1 MTLSSAHTYRP
12 WGILD
17 WVLKHSPPIDWS
29 LISCFGTEGRSLAV
43 LQQLIKENILVEALL
58 YRVNDKPSRYNE
70 LTKQRIEERHT
81 ELTRL
86 GLSPDIVQQHEIAE
100 THDEILQPLETF
112 ITSGQSN
119 LILDVTCF
127 PKRFFFPMLKRLL
140 DYPEIKNILVT
151 YTKPKCY
158 TPGKLA
164 ENFDDWAH
172 LPMFTGSYSQ
182 ETAKMRIVNVGFAP
196 LGLKGELGQGEQ
208 GLPIK
213 LLFPFPAPMRSVY
226 RTWGFVQN
234 LQKGRSYESFDLYR
248 TDAKDLSSAFD
259 RLISLTDGGKLR
271 AELAPFGPKPISVA
285 MCIFAVLTES
295 EVFYTQPTVY
305 HPDYSTGISH
315 INGIPETYA
324 YWVRLGN
331 KDFYSI

>member
-1 MTLSSAHTYRP
+1 
-12 WGILD
+12 LD
-17 WVLKHSPPIDWS
+17 WVLKRSPPIDWN
-29 LISCFGTEGRSLAV
+29 LISCFGTESRSLAV
-43 LQQLIKENILVEALL
+43 LQQLIKGHILVEALL

-70 LTKQRIEERHT
+70 LTKQRIKERYT

-86 GLSPDIVQQHEIAE
+86 GVSPDIVQQHDIAE
-100 THDEILQPLETF
+100 THDEILRPLETF
-112 ITSGQSN
+112 VASGQSN

-140 DYPEIKNILVT
+140 DYPTIKNIIVT

-164 ENFDDWAH
+164 ENFDDWSH
-172 LPMFTGSYSQ
+172 LPMFTGAYSQ
-182 ETAKMRIVNVGFAP
+182 ESAKMLIVNVGFAP
-196 LGLKGELGQGEQ
+196 LGLKRELGQGEP

-213 LLFPFPAPMRSVY
+213 LLFPFPAPMRTVY
-226 RTWGFVQN
+226 RAWGFVQN

-248 TDAKDLSSAFD
+248 TDAKDLSSAFN

-285 MCIFAVLTES
+285 MCMFAVLTES

-305 HPDYSTGISH
+305 HPDYSIGVSE
-315 INGIPETYA
+315 INGVAETYA
-324 YWVRLGN
+324 YWIRMNGRDL
-331 KDFYSI
+331 YSI

>member
-1 MTLSSAHTYRP
+1 MTLSSTHAYRP

-17 WVLKHSPPIDWS
+17 WVLERSPPIDWN
-29 LISCFGTEGRSLAV
+29 LISCFGTESRSLAV
-43 LQQLIKENILVEALL
+43 LRQLIDGHILVEALL
-58 YRVNDKPSRYNE
+58 YRVNDKPSRYSK
-70 LTKQRIEERHT
+70 LTKQRIEERHI

-86 GLSPDIVQQHEIAE
+86 GVSPDIVQQHDIAE
-100 THDEILQPLETF
+100 THDEILRPLETF
-112 ITSGQSN
+112 IASGRSN
-119 LILDVTCF
+119 MILDVTCF
-127 PKRFFFPMLKRLL
+127 PKRFFFPMLKRIL
-140 DYPEIKNILVT
+140 DYPTINNIMIT

-164 ENFDDWAH
+164 ENFDDWSH
-172 LPMFTGSYSQ
+172 LPMFTGAYSQ
-182 ETAKMRIVNVGFAP
+182 EPAKMLIVNVGFAP
-196 LGLKGELGQGEQ
+196 LGLKRELGQGEP

-226 RTWGFVQN
+226 RAWGFVQN
-234 LQKGRSYESFDLYR
+234 LQKGRSYESFNLYR
-248 TDAKDLSSAFD
+248 TDAKDLSSAFN

-305 HPDYSTGISH
+305 HPDYSTGISQV
-315 INGIPETYA
+315 NGVPETYA
-324 YWVRLGN
+324 YWIRLNGR
-331 KDFYSI
+331 DLYTL